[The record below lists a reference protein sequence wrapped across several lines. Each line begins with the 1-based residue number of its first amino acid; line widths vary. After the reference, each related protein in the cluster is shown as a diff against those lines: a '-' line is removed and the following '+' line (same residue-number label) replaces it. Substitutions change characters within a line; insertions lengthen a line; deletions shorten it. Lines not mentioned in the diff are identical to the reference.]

1 MDDKFNQNENIDE
14 HVVIDANH
22 PGYGFTKEK
31 LLKTITQTV
40 HYVGAASRNPQDN
53 VTRVSFSHVYIINK
67 KSGKVVEDHGFQP
80 KEKSMQLIGTPTLPG
95 YIPDRVVVGG
105 EKVTVNDLNKEYIVS
120 FKLNMKPTNTIQK
133 AKIRYVD
140 LTNNNQLLTE
150 DTVSGLANTP
160 INYDPQLKIKH
171 FEEQG
176 YKLVANDFNHNGDVQ
191 FFGSLD
197 DYCPV
202 FIITFISAI
211 EAVNVNNPVEWVDPS
226 LYHRKSKLIVNFEGC
241 SNPPEK
247 IIQTTNWFRTIT
259 INKAAKKVI
268 SHGVYDKAWH
278 ADKERYQEIKVPV
291 VQGYHADLDLI
302 KPKSMTLD
310 DQAITVQYHPN
321 GHLIPVDEAGVAIPD
336 APTPQFVSDSSDASK
351 VKNNQNV
358 PKVSGYQATLATVTP
373 ANPGQDLTVVYEKI
387 NNNDDTLY
395 INLNHDHESDSQTT
409 VVRKNIDQKTD
420 LKNNKVQ
427 TAIINFIDIDDHGH
441 SITSSGKLSGRVGE
455 SINDLYST
463 EIPLKVLK
471 EQGYKVIFDDFNEN
485 SEKQY
490 FKDGVL
496 PQIFTIGLSKKQSDN
511 QSSQESSDLNEEYE
525 KLRQTREQFKQIKPT
540 IMDNS
545 NELNSSQTVNKLI
558 DIITGLLTLIFML
571 NRGDKK

>member
-14 HVVIDANH
+14 HVVVDANH
-22 PGYGFTKEK
+22 PGYGFTEEK

-53 VTRVSFSHVYIINK
+53 VTRVSFSRVYIVNK
-67 KSGKVVEDHGFQP
+67 KSGKVIEDRGFQP

-105 EKVTVNDLNKEYIVS
+105 EKVTPNDLNKEYIVT
-120 FKLNMKPTNTIQK
+120 FKLNMKPTNTMQK

-140 LTNNNQLLTE
+140 LTTNNQLLTE

-160 INYDPQLKIKH
+160 IN
-171 FEEQG
+171 
-176 YKLVANDFNHNGDVQ
+176 N
-191 FFGSLD
+191 
-197 DYCPV
+197 DYCPI
-202 FIITFISAI
+202 FIITFISAV
-211 EAVNVNNPVEWVDPS
+211 EAVNINNPVDWVDPS

-241 SNPPEK
+241 PNPPK
-247 IIQTTNWFRTIT
+247 TVIQTINWFRTIT
-259 INKAAKKVI
+259 VNNIVKKI
-268 SHGVYDKAWH
+268 IPNGVYDKTWR
-278 ADKERYQEIKVPV
+278 ADEERYQEVKIPI
-291 VQGYHADLDLI
+291 VQGYHADLDVI
-302 KPKSMTLD
+302 NQKSVTLD
-310 DQAITVQYHPN
+310 DQTITVQYHPN
-321 GHLIPVDEAGVAIPD
+321 GHLIPVDEAGAAIQG
-336 APTPQFVSDSSDASK
+336 APTPQFESDSNDASK
-351 VKNNQNV
+351 VKNDQNV

-395 INLNHDHESDSQTT
+395 INLNHDHESDSQAA
-409 VVRKNIDQKTD
+409 IDHENVDQQTD
-420 LKNNKVQ
+420 LTDNSKIVQ

-441 SITSSGKLSGRVGE
+441 SITSSGKLSGRVGD

-471 EQGYKVIFDDFNEN
+471 EQGYRVVFDDFNEN
-485 SEKQY
+485 SERQY
-490 FKDGVL
+490 FKESVL
-496 PQIFTIGLSKKQSDN
+496 PQIFTIGLSKKSSDN
-511 QSSQESSDLNEEYE
+511 QESSDLDEEYE

-540 IMDNS
+540 IMDS
-545 NELNSSQTVNKLI
+545 SDELNSSQTVNKLI

-571 NRGDKK
+571 SKGNKK